1 MCVENFDW
9 GNILNVLLKILFYK
23 KRKIFIGN
31 GVLLK
36 EEFVVYIGF
45 DFIFKDFVF
54 NNFDLNYDGVLLKDE
69 FVEKFFVVMN

>member
-1 MCVENFDW
+1 M
-9 GNILNVLLKILFYK
+9 LKILFYK
-23 KRKIFIGN
+23 KNIFIGN

-36 EEFVVYIGF
+36 VEFVVYIGF

>member
-1 MCVENFDW
+1 MSKDFKCIVK
-9 GNILNVLLKILFYK
+9 NIIYK